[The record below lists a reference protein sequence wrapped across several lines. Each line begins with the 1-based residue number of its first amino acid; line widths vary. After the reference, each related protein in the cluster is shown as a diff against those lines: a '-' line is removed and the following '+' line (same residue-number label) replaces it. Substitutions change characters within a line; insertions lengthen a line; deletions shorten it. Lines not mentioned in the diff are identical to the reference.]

1 MADLRK
7 LTILHSN
14 DMHGD
19 FLAEEIDDNLVGGVS
34 RLSGYLNK
42 VRAEDPE
49 ALYVIAGDM
58 FRGSIIDAE
67 YQGVST
73 IEIMNYLAPDVVTLG
88 NHEVDYGMA
97 HLLFLEK
104 CCKFPIV
111 NANLYIKTTGMRIFN
126 SHKVLRAG
134 GMNILFIGIITEEI
148 MAAAKNDN
156 LMGTF
161 VDINEAAEE
170 VGKICD
176 NYKSV
181 DIDLTVLLTHV
192 GFEED
197 KKLAKL
203 LMPEWGVDIIIGGHS
218 HTLPEKPAVENNIL
232 IVQAGTG
239 TDQIGRFDILVDA
252 DTNSVA
258 EYQWQ
263 AVPINDATCPRD
275 EDLEEIIRH
284 YKDETDR
291 KYNKIITH
299 FPRAL
304 THPKRNRET
313 ELGNLFADL
322 FTESLGIDLML
333 IGSGS
338 IRKPTLGPVVKLGD
352 LKVIFPF
359 EDEIMGVV
367 WTGAQL
373 RRAMGFVMRD
383 AMFTDETEFY
393 QVPKALKLTY
403 DFSTKEFTEFKMNGR
418 EVADT
423 DTFRVGLQIFHYSN
437 MEDFF
442 GISQEEVRANG
453 EPKVLASS
461 DYAILEEYLML
472 HTHLTRSVEG
482 RLRVLN
488 GPNHYPNDIP
498 CDK

>member
-19 FLAEEIDDNLVGGVS
+19 FIAEEIDDNLVGGVS
-34 RLSGYLNK
+34 MLSGYLNK

-104 CCKFPIV
+104 CCKFPII
-111 NANLYIKTTGMRIFN
+111 NANLYIKTTGMRVFN
-126 SHKVLRAG
+126 SHKVIRAG

-181 DIDLTVLLTHV
+181 DIDLTILLTHV

-218 HTLPEKPAVENNIL
+218 HTLPEKPAVENNVL

-239 TDQIGRFDILVDA
+239 TDQIGRFDIMVDA

-258 EYQWQ
+258 EYRWQ
-263 AVPINDATCPRD
+263 AVPINENTCPRD
-275 EDLEEIIRH
+275 EDLEDIIRH

-291 KYNKIITH
+291 KYNKILTH
-299 FPRAL
+299 FPKAL

-313 ELGNLFADL
+313 ALGNLFADL
-322 FTESLGIDLML
+322 FTESLGIDLMF

-338 IRKPTLGPVVKLGD
+338 IRKPVLGPVVKLGD

-373 RRAMGFVMRD
+373 RRAMSFVMRD
-383 AMFTDETEFY
+383 HMFTDETEFY

-403 DFSTKEFTEFKMNGR
+403 DFNTKEFTEFKMNGK
-418 EVADT
+418 EVEDE
-423 DTFRVGLQIFHYSN
+423 DKFRIGLQIFHYSN

-442 GISQEEVRANG
+442 GISLEETRANG

-472 HTHLTRSVEG
+472 HSHLNRSVEG
-482 RLRVLN
+482 RLQVLN
-488 GPNHYPNDIP
+488 GPNNYPNDIP

>member
-1 MADLRK
+1 MADYRK

-19 FLAEEIDDNLVGGVS
+19 FLAENIDDKLVGGVS
-34 RLSGYLNK
+34 MLSGYLNR
-42 VRAEDPE
+42 VRSEDPE

-111 NANLYIKTTGMRIFN
+111 NANLYIKTTGTRIFN
-126 SHKVLRAG
+126 SHKVLRAA

-161 VDINEAAEE
+161 VNINEAAAE

-181 DIDLTVLLTHV
+181 DIDLTVLLTHI

-218 HTLPEKPAVENNIL
+218 HTTPEEPAVENNVL

-239 TDQIGRFDILVDA
+239 TDQLGRFDIVVDA
-252 DTNSVA
+252 DTNSVS
-258 EYQWQ
+258 EYNWQ
-263 AVPINDATCPRD
+263 LVPINAETCPRD
-275 EDLEEIIRH
+275 EDLEEIIKH

-291 KYNKIITH
+291 KYNKIVTH

-313 ELGNLFADL
+313 ELGNLFADI
-322 FTESLGIDLML
+322 FTESLGVDLML

-338 IRKPTLGPVVKLGD
+338 IRKPELGPVVKLGD
-352 LKVIFPF
+352 IKVIFPF
-359 EDEIMGVV
+359 EDEIMGFT
-367 WTGAQL
+367 WTGQQL
-373 RRAMGFVMRD
+373 KRAFAFVMRD
-383 AMFTDETEFY
+383 HMFSDETEFY
-393 QVPKALKLTY
+393 QVPEALKLTY
-403 DFSTKEFTEFKMNGR
+403 DYNTKTFTEFTVNGKP
-418 EVADT
+418 VADD
-423 DTFRVGLQIFHYSN
+423 DTFRMGLQIFHYSN
-437 MEDFF
+437 MDDFF
-442 GISQEEVRANG
+442 GVTHEETRANG

-461 DYAILEEYLML
+461 DYSILEEYMML
-472 HTHLTRSVEG
+472 HTHLQRSVEG
-482 RLRVLN
+482 RLKVLN
-488 GPNHYPNDIP
+488 GPNNYPDDI
-498 CDK
+498 

>member
-19 FLAEEIDDNLVGGVS
+19 FLAEQIDDDLVGGVS

-42 VRAEDPE
+42 VRSEDPE

-111 NANLYIKTTGMRIFN
+111 NANLYIKTTGTRIFN
-126 SHKVLRAG
+126 SHKILRVG

-161 VDINEAAEE
+161 VNINEAAEE

-176 NYKSV
+176 NYRSV
-181 DIDLTVLLTHV
+181 DIDFTILLTHI

-203 LMPEWGVDIIIGGHS
+203 LMPEWGVDVIIGGHS
-218 HTLPEKPAVENNIL
+218 HTLPEKPALVNNVL

-239 TDQIGRFDILVDA
+239 TDQIGRFDLVVNA
-252 DTNSVA
+252 DTNSV
-258 EYQWQ
+258 ESYEWQ
-263 AVPINDATCPRD
+263 AVPINDKTCPRD
-275 EDLEEIIRH
+275 EDLEEIILR

-291 KYNKIITH
+291 KYSKIITH

-322 FTESLGIDLML
+322 FTESLGIDLMF

-359 EDEIMGVV
+359 EDEIMGVT
-367 WTGAQL
+367 WTGVQL
-373 RRAMGFVMRD
+373 KQALRHILRD
-383 AMFTDETEFY
+383 EMFTDETEFY
-393 QVPKALKLTY
+393 QVPRALKVTY
-403 DFSTKEFTEFKMNGR
+403 DAKTKEFLEFTMNGKP
-418 EVADT
+418 VADE
-423 DTFRVGLQIFHYSN
+423 DRFRVGMQIFHYAN
-437 MEDFF
+437 MDDFF
-442 GISQEEVRANG
+442 GVTQEETKKNG

-461 DYAILEEYLML
+461 DYAILEEYLM
-472 HTHLTRSVEG
+472 THNHLLRGVEG
-482 RLRVLN
+482 RLEVLH
-488 GPNHYPNDIP
+488 GPNNYPHDI
-498 CDK
+498 D

>member
-1 MADLRK
+1 MADLKK

-19 FLAEEIDDNLVGGVS
+19 FLAEEIDDDLVGGVS
-34 RLSGYLNK
+34 MLSGYLNK
-42 VRAEDPE
+42 VRTEDPE

-126 SHKVLRAG
+126 SHKVLRAA

-181 DIDLTVLLTHV
+181 DIDLTILLTHV

-203 LMPEWGVDIIIGGHS
+203 LMPEWGVDLIIGGHS
-218 HTLPEKPAVENNIL
+218 HTLPEKPEEVNNIL

-239 TDQIGRFDILVDA
+239 TNQIGRFDIVVDA

-258 EYQWQ
+258 EYKWQ
-263 AVPINDATCPRD
+263 AVPISEKTCPRD
-275 EDLEEIIRH
+275 EDLEQIIHH

-291 KYNKIITH
+291 KYNKIVTH

-313 ELGNLFADL
+313 ELGNLFADI
-322 FTESLGIDLML
+322 FVKSLGIDLML
-333 IGSGS
+333 VGSGS
-338 IRKPTLGPVVKLGD
+338 IRKPALGPVVRLGD

-359 EDEIMGVV
+359 EDEIMGIV

-373 RRAMGFVMRD
+373 RRAMQFVLRD
-383 AMFTDETEFY
+383 EMFSDETEFY
-393 QVPKALKLTY
+393 QVSKALKLTY
-403 DFSTKEFTEFKMNGR
+403 DAQTKQFTEFTMYGKP
-418 EVADT
+418 VAD
-423 DTFRVGLQIFHYSN
+423 DAKFRIGLQIFHYSN

-442 GISQEEVRANG
+442 GVSLEETSANE
-453 EPKVLASS
+453 EPRVLASS
-461 DYAILEEYLML
+461 DYAIVEEYLLL
-472 HTHLTRSVEG
+472 HNHLMSRVEG
-482 RLRVLN
+482 RLEVLN
-488 GPNHYPNDIP
+488 GPNGYPNDI
-498 CDK
+498 KGE